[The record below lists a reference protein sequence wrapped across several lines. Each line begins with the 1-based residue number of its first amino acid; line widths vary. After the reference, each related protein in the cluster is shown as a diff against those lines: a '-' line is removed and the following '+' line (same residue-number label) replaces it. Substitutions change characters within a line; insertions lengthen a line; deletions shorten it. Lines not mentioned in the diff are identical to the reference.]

1 MLVSGEKSGSAGV
14 GQYLWD
20 KETVKTIIKEDSNVK
35 CWLTSLHQKQ
45 SE

>member
-1 MLVSGEKSGSAGV
+1 MLVSEKSASAGV

-45 SE
+45 TE